1 MNKQSIKTLVTIPF
15 EQVDPNTPIDPYGKK
30 QGSQSFAQIIKR
42 IGDTPAQDLKNIYGR
57 TLDILEQCGNMP
69 LRELAVIQAYFETIE
84 HPNPSMLNWLAERS
98 EGKVPQMQLTATG
111 NIGDWMEY
119 AKEQGIAIEDVMA
132 EAQKVLQEYN
142 EPPKVVE
149 GEIVE

>member
-1 MNKQSIKTLVTIPF
+1 MNEPSNLARIPVESF
-15 EQVDPNTPIDPYGKK
+15 PESTPIDPYGKK
-30 QGSQSFAQIIKR
+30 QGQQSWAQIIKR
-42 IGDTPAQDLKNIYGR
+42 IGDTNLSDLKEMYVEAI
-57 TLDILEQCGNMP
+57 DKLEQYGNMT
-69 LRELAVIQAYFETIE
+69 LRELAVIRAYFETIE

-98 EGKVPQMQLTATG
+98 EGKVPQMTVTATG

-132 EAQKVLQEYN
+132 EAQKVLKEYN